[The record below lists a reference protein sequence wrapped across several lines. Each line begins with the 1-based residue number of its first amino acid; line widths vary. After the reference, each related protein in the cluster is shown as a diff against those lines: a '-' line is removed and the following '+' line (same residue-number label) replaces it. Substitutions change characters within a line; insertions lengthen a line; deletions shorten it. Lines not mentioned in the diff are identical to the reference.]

1 MNPRIL
7 IALALT
13 AFLVNAFAQVWS
25 FSPAAIKYVIYGSDL
40 GDTTAPSTNDAK
52 IAFVVNDSAAKQIF
66 DAIGPDKPDQCSSAP
81 GVKVRYKDGG
91 KLACTRSAD
100 AHYAC
105 HFGFNLKSG
114 KSIGG
119 SIC

>member
-1 MNPRIL
+1 MDWE
-7 IALALT
+7 
-13 AFLVNAFAQVWS
+13 FLYR
-25 FSPAAIKYVIYGSDL
+25 PASVKYAIYGSDL
-40 GDTTAPSTNDAK
+40 GDTTAPSKKDAK
-52 IAFVVNDSAAKQIF
+52 IAFVINDSAAKNIF

-91 KLACTRSAD
+91 KFACTRSAD
-100 AHYAC
+100 AQYAC
-105 HFGFNLKSG
+105 YFGFDLKSG